1 MEILDN
7 EIDLYIS
14 AEEHEWEVFI
24 GGKSGYYIPIWR
36 KFQKQDSKV
45 HIHLFALIFNVHWLA
60 FRKMYKYAFAF
71 LLFSQVFSFFTR
83 FFLSSIGYL
92 PLQLIS
98 MLPYPILGLFGNWI
112 YYQHAQKKISDIKR
126 TNKTE
131 ASQQNAILE
140 VGQTNPLSPFILFF
154 LSIFLNIF
162 VSLVLSFFY

>member
-7 EIDLYIS
+7 EIDVYIS

-24 GGKSGYYIPIWR
+24 GNKSGYYIPIWH

-45 HIHLFALIFNVHWLA
+45 HIHLFALIFNVYWIA
-60 FRKMYKYAFAF
+60 YRKMYKYAFAF
-71 LLFSQVFSFFTR
+71 LLFSLVFSFFAR
-83 FFLSSIGYL
+83 FFLTNIGYL

-112 YYQHAQKKISDIKR
+112 YYQHAQNKIADIKH
-126 TNKTE
+126 TYKTE
-131 ASQQNAILE
+131 ASQQRAIIE
-140 VGQTNPLSPFILFF
+140 VGQTNLLSPFIFFF

-162 VSLVLSFFY
+162 VSLLLSFFY